1 MLEHRFITVF
11 VSVAGSS
18 LSRPQLFFDSQASL
32 CSASDLHQENT
43 LFHQTFQVPKMI
55 LKWRYSPI

>member
-11 VSVAGSS
+11 VSVACSS

-43 LFHQTFQVPKMI
+43 LFHQTFQVPKMEVS
-55 LKWRYSPI
+55 SPI